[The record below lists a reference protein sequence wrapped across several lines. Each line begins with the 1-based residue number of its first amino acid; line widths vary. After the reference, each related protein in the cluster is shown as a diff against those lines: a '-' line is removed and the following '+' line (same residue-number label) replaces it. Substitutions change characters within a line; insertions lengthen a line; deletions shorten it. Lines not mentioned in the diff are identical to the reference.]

1 MLKPGDLTKTK
12 HLFYFFLKQTKH
24 TQELMK
30 TKFNELI
37 LLLR

>member
-1 MLKPGDLTKTK
+1 MLKLGDLTKTK
-12 HLFYFFLKQTKH
+12 HLFFLKKQTKH

>member
-1 MLKPGDLTKTK
+1 MLKLVDLTKTK
-12 HLFYFFLKQTKH
+12 HLFLKKQNKH
-24 TQELMK
+24 TRELMK

>member
-1 MLKPGDLTKTK
+1 MLKPVDLTKTK
-12 HLFYFFLKQTKH
+12 HLLKTNQTKH

>member
-1 MLKPGDLTKTK
+1 MLKLGDLTKTK
-12 HLFYFFLKQTKH
+12 HFFFLKQTKH

>member
-1 MLKPGDLTKTK
+1 MLKLGDLTKTK
-12 HLFYFFLKQTKH
+12 HLFIFLKQTKH